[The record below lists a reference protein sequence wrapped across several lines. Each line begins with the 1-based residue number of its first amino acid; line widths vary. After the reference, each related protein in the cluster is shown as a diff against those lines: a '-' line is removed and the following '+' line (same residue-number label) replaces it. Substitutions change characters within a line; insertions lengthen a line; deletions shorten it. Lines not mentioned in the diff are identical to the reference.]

1 MRENPL
7 YQSADDVF
15 SIKPKQ
21 TAAES
26 HIYSDVFR
34 KVEKDAE
41 TNHQYVD
48 IELPMSPEPTPR
60 ESSEAVNPLYA
71 TGESVVS

>member
-15 SIKPKQ
+15 SSKPKQ
-21 TAAES
+21 TAVEN
-26 HIYSDVFR
+26 HIYSNVLK
-34 KVEKDAE
+34 KVEKGAE

-48 IELPMSPEPTPR
+48 IELPRSQEPAPR
-60 ESSEAVNPLYA
+60 ESFEAINPLYA